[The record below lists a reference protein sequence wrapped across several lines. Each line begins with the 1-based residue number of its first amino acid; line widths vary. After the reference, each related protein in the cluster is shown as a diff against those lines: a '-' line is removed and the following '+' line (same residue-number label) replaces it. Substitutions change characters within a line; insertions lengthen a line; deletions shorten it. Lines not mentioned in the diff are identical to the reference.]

1 MKWLIPAKT
10 FLVGE
15 YAAVLGGPAIV
26 LTTTPCFEMTLGD
39 DNNSKTEIHPDS
51 PAGQWWVNYQ
61 NLGKTLFWQ
70 DPYEGMGGLGASSAQ
85 FLGAYLAS
93 CHLTQREPNS
103 QDLLEGY
110 HQSSWGG
117 EGLRPSGYDV
127 LVQSQQRCVY
137 INRQQ
142 GIMQSYDWVFEDIA
156 FFLVHSGQKLATHS
170 HLKQVNLPNAMH
182 ELSTI
187 ADSAHAAFENQC
199 GEQLIAAVDAY
210 QTALSTRGL
219 AAQHSM
225 EQVQALK
232 LQKHVLTAKGCGAMG
247 ADVLLLIVEKHFLEE
262 VSRNLVL
269 DGWNILANSPHLYMG
284 PKLLQNNLAKILE
297 ILS

>member
-15 YAAVLGGPAIV
+15 YAALLGGSAIV

-39 DNNSKTEIHPDS
+39 EKTRKTEVHPNS
-51 PAGQWWVNYQ
+51 PAGQWWANQ
-61 NLGKTLFWQ
+61 QGLGKTLLWR
-70 DPYEGMGGLGASSAQ
+70 DPYEGIGGLGASSAQ

-93 CHLTQREPNS
+93 CHLTQCEPNS

-110 HQSSWGG
+110 HESSWGG

-127 LVQSQQRCVY
+127 LAQSQHRCVY

-142 GIMQSYDWVFEDIA
+142 GVMQSYDWVFEDIA
-156 FFLVHSGQKLATHS
+156 FLLVHSGQKLATHS
-170 HLKQVNLPNAMH
+170 HLKQVNLPDPIH

-187 ADSAHAAFENQC
+187 AESAHAAFENQSS
-199 GEQLIAAVDAY
+199 EQLITAVDAY
-210 QTALSTRGL
+210 QTALSKRGL
-219 AAQHSM
+219 AAQYSM
-225 EQVQALK
+225 EQVQELK

-269 DGWNILANSPHLYMG
+269 NGWNILANSHHLYMG

-297 ILS
+297 ILP